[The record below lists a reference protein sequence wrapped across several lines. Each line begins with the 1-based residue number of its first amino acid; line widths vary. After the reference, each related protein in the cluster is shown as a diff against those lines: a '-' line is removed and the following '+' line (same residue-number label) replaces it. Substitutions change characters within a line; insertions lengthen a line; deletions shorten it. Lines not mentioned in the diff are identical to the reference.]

1 MEQVT
6 ITQLIYRYYTPISK
20 TSRQTLV
27 RVVKLRQNNPVHIKL
42 SENEM
47 SEQLSTALSIAQ
59 KQINQMLTMQDAM
72 NSRVSETWRDNGYEW
87 YRAIWVEC
95 AEMLDHHGWK
105 WWKHQEIDIAQVQL
119 ELVDIF
125 HFGLSLRLMTGDS
138 VAQISRELAKELHQ
152 GTAENDFKIAL
163 ENLASAAVTH
173 KAFNAKALADCMSLM
188 NMDLDELFRQYV
200 GKNTLNFFRQDH
212 GYKDGSYIK
221 IWHGE
226 EDNEVLANLVNT
238 LDAGADDF
246 QQQLYTALKGKY
258 PSA

>member
-1 MEQVT
+1 
-6 ITQLIYRYYTPISK
+6 
-20 TSRQTLV
+20 
-27 RVVKLRQNNPVHIKL
+27 
-42 SENEM
+42 M

-59 KQINQMLTMQDAM
+59 QQITQMLTMQDAM
-72 NSRVSETWRDNGYEW
+72 NSRVSETWRSNGYEW

-105 WWKHQEIDIAQVQL
+105 WWKHQEIDVAQVQL

-125 HFGLSLRLMTGDS
+125 HFGLSLRLMAGDS
-138 VAQISRELAKELHQ
+138 VEQISRSLAKELHQ
-152 GTAENDFKIAL
+152 GTAEDDFKIAL
-163 ENLASAAVTH
+163 ENLAASAVADKV
-173 KAFNAKALADCMSLM
+173 FNAKALADCMSLM

-212 GYKDGSYIK
+212 GYKEGTYIK

-246 QQQLYTALKGKY
+246 QQQLYAALEEKY
-258 PSA
+258 PN

>member
-1 MEQVT
+1 
-6 ITQLIYRYYTPISK
+6 
-20 TSRQTLV
+20 
-27 RVVKLRQNNPVHIKL
+27 
-42 SENEM
+42 
-47 SEQLSTALSIAQ
+47 
-59 KQINQMLTMQDAM
+59 
-72 NSRVSETWRDNGYEW
+72 
-87 YRAIWVEC
+87 
-95 AEMLDHHGWK
+95 MLDHHGWK

-125 HFGLSLRLMTGDS
+125 HFGLSLRLMTGES
-138 VAQISRELAKELHQ
+138 VEQISRELARELHQ
-152 GTAENDFKIAL
+152 GTGEDDFKIAL
-163 ENLASAAVTH
+163 ETLPSSAVSH
-173 KAFNAKALADCMSLM
+173 KAFNAKSLADCMSLM

-238 LDAGADDF
+238 LDASADDF
-246 QQQLYTALKGKY
+246 QKQLYAALKEKY

>member
-1 MEQVT
+1 
-6 ITQLIYRYYTPISK
+6 
-20 TSRQTLV
+20 
-27 RVVKLRQNNPVHIKL
+27 
-42 SENEM
+42 M
-47 SEQLSTALSIAQ
+47 SEQLSTALSIAK
-59 KQINQMLTMQDAM
+59 KQITQMLTMQDAM

-105 WWKHQEIDIAQVQL
+105 WWKHQEIDVAQVQL

-138 VAQISRELAKELHQ
+138 VEYISSQLAKELHQ
-152 GTAENDFKIAL
+152 GTAEDDFKIAL
-163 ENLASAAVTH
+163 ENLAASAVSH

-226 EDNEVLANLVNT
+226 EDNEVLANLVST
-238 LDAGADDF
+238 LDASADDF
-246 QQQLYTALKGKY
+246 QQQLYAELEAKY
-258 PSA
+258 PS